1 MDTLSDIQ
9 GKVYDQ
15 LMQMSVKD
23 AVGCFLD
30 YHGWQLIT
38 KSFAEHLVDEG
49 YCDASDVGIEDTY
62 ADAAGYENV

>member
-1 MDTLSDIQ
+1 MRSSILGRTTTASR
-9 GKVYDQ
+9 K
-15 LMQMSVKD
+15 QMSVKD

-62 ADAAGYENV
+62 EDDDRGDE